1 MNKPV
6 NLEIIKARWLL
17 LSLIGA
23 FICTFFIIGTL
34 WPNYFNPENVSPI
47 ITSVMGVL
55 LYFIA
60 GVFIYCSTLKNSPL
74 KYSAIFCAVGFVLQ
88 TTGRLNKEPILYI
101 IGTIIL
107 VVGLVI
113 YSKAKGRNP
122 TWGLMG
128 LFSLLGIIILIF
140 LKSKK
145 SGGETKRKKIDLFSI
160 GTLPS
165 KKDIRMYTLLGIPM
179 FGISLFSIMIIFI
192 PLSYL
197 YPEFVKFW
205 LLDESDKMIYLD
217 GELKSTI
224 CTILN
229 IILLVIIA
237 PITEELFFRG
247 YLFNRLKIKFNTIIA
262 VVLTSFLFAL
272 FHADLLGALIFSA
285 ILSLVYLKT
294 KSIYGPV
301 IIHFSN
307 NAIVSIFV
315 LIEEILHEQTSTDLM
330 LIEFQNSWWIG
341 LIGIIISI
349 PWLVWFLKEANIFSI
364 KLSSSE

>member
-1 MNKPV
+1 
-6 NLEIIKARWLL
+6 
-17 LSLIGA
+17 
-23 FICTFFIIGTL
+23 
-34 WPNYFNPENVSPI
+34 
-47 ITSVMGVL
+47 MGIL

-60 GVFIYCSTLKNSPL
+60 GVFIYCSTLKNSPW
-74 KYSAIFCAVGFVLQ
+74 KYSALFCGVGIVVSGWPVAGLGVWTYDQ
-88 TTGRLNKEPILYI
+88 LIV
-101 IGTIIL
+101 GTIIL
-107 VVGLVI
+107 IVGLVI

-122 TWGLMG
+122 AWGLMG
-128 LFSLLGIIILIF
+128 VFWIFGVLILTR
-140 LKSKK
+140 LKSNVK
-145 SGGETKRKKIDLFSI
+145 GGETKSKEIDLFSI
-160 GTLPS
+160 GMLPS

-179 FGISLFSIMIIFI
+179 FGISLFSIMIVFI

-205 LLDESDKMIYLD
+205 LLDESNKIIYLD
-217 GELKSTI
+217 GEIESTM

-229 IILLVIIA
+229 IFLLVIIA
-237 PITEELFFRG
+237 PVTEELFFRG
-247 YLFNRLKIKFNTIIA
+247 YLLNRWKNKFNTIIA

-272 FHADLLGALIFSA
+272 FHADLLGALIFAA

>member
-60 GVFIYCSTLKNSPL
+60 GVFIYCSTLKNSPW
-74 KYSAIFCAVGFVLQ
+74 KYSALFCAVGFVLQ
-88 TTGRLNKEPILYI
+88 TTGRLNKEAILNI

-107 VVGLVI
+107 IVGLAI
-113 YSKAKGRNP
+113 YSKAKGRDSVL
-122 TWGLMG
+122 GLMG
-128 LFSLLGIIILIF
+128 FFSLLGIIILIF
-140 LKSKK
+140 LKNKRENFENESK
-145 SGGETKRKKIDLFSI
+145 EIDLFSI
-160 GTLPS
+160 GMLPS

-205 LLDESDKMIYLD
+205 LLDESNKMIYLD
-217 GELKSTI
+217 GEIESTM

-229 IILLVIIA
+229 IFLLVIIA
-237 PITEELFFRG
+237 PVTEELFFRG
-247 YLFNRLKIKFNTIIA
+247 YLLNRWKNKFNTIIA

-272 FHADLLGALIFSA
+272 FHADLLGSFIFSV

-307 NAIVSIFV
+307 NTIVLIFV
-315 LIEEILHEQTSTDLM
+315 LIEEILYEQTSTDLM
-330 LIEFQNSWWIG
+330 LIEFQKSWWIG
-341 LIGIIISI
+341 LIGVIISI
-349 PWLVWFLKEANIFSI
+349 PWLVWFLKEANIFTI

>member
-6 NLEIIKARWLL
+6 NLEIIKARRLL

-47 ITSVMGVL
+47 ITSVMGIL
-55 LYFIA
+55 IYFIA
-60 GVFIYCSTLKNSPL
+60 GVFIYCCTLKNSPW
-74 KYSAIFCAVGFVLQ
+74 KHSALFCAVGFVLQ
-88 TTGRLNKEPILYI
+88 TTGRLNKEPILNI
-101 IGTIIL
+101 VGTIIL
-107 VVGLVI
+107 IIGLVI
-113 YSKAKGRNP
+113 YSKAKGRDP
-122 TWGLMG
+122 SWGLMG
-128 LFSLLGIIILIF
+128 FFSLIGIVILIF
-140 LKSKK
+140 LKN
-145 SGGETKRKKIDLFSI
+145 KREIFENESIEKDLFSI
-160 GTLPS
+160 GMLPS
-165 KKDIRMYTLLGIPM
+165 KKDIRMYALLGIPM
-179 FGISLFSIMIIFI
+179 FGMSLFSIMIVFI

-205 LLDESDKMIYLD
+205 LLDESNKMIYLD

-229 IILLVIIA
+229 IFLAVIIA
-237 PITEELFFRG
+237 PVTEELFFRG
-247 YLFNRLKIKFNTIIA
+247 YLLNRWKNKFNTIIA

-272 FHADLLGALIFSA
+272 FHADLLGALIFSV

-307 NAIVSIFV
+307 NAIVSIFE

-349 PWLVWFLKEANIFSI
+349 PWLVWFLKEANIFSV
-364 KLSSSE
+364 KLSTSE

>member
-23 FICTFFIIGTL
+23 FICTFFIIATL
-34 WPNYFNPENVSPI
+34 WPNYFNPENNSPI
-47 ITSVMGVL
+47 ITSVMGIL

-60 GVFIYCSTLKNSPL
+60 GVFIYCSTLKNSPWN
-74 KYSAIFCAVGFVLQ
+74 YSALLCAVGFVLQ
-88 TTGRLNKEPILYI
+88 VTGRLNKEPILNI

-140 LKSKK
+140 LKSKR
-145 SGGETKRKKIDLFSI
+145 SGGETKSKEIDLFSI
-160 GTLPS
+160 GMLPS

-179 FGISLFSIMIIFI
+179 FGMSLFSIMIVFI

-205 LLDESDKMIYLD
+205 LLDESYKMIYLD

-229 IILLVIIA
+229 IFLAVIIA
-237 PITEELFFRG
+237 PVTEELFFRG
-247 YLFNRLKIKFNTIIA
+247 YLLNRWKNKFNTIIA

-272 FHADLLGALIFSA
+272 FHADLLGALIFSV

-307 NAIVSIFV
+307 NAIVSIFE

-349 PWLVWFLKEANIFSI
+349 PWLVWFLKEANIFSV
-364 KLSSSE
+364 KLSTSE

>member
-1 MNKPV
+1 
-6 NLEIIKARWLL
+6 
-17 LSLIGA
+17 
-23 FICTFFIIGTL
+23 
-34 WPNYFNPENVSPI
+34 
-47 ITSVMGVL
+47 MGIL

-60 GVFIYCSTLKNSPL
+60 GVFIYCSTLKNSPW
-74 KYSAIFCAVGFVLQ
+74 KYSALCCAVGFLLQ
-88 TTGRLNKEPILYI
+88 TTGRLNKEPILNI

-107 VVGLVI
+107 AVGLAI

-140 LKSKK
+140 LESKR
-145 SGGETKRKKIDLFSI
+145 SGGETKIKEIDLFSI

-205 LLDESDKMIYLD
+205 LLDESNKMIYLD
-217 GELKSTI
+217 GEIESTMS
-224 CTILN
+224 TILN

-237 PITEELFFRG
+237 PVTEELFFRG
-247 YLFNRLKIKFNTIIA
+247 YLLNRWKNKFNTITA
-262 VVLTSFLFAL
+262 VVLTSFFFAL

-285 ILSLVYLKT
+285 ILSLLYLKT

-315 LIEEILHEQTSTDLM
+315 LIEEILHKQASTDLM
-330 LIEFQNSWWIG
+330 LIDFQNSWWIG

-349 PWLVWFLKEANIFSI
+349 PWLVWFLKESNIFSI

>member
-1 MNKPV
+1 VNKPL
-6 NLEIIKARWLL
+6 NFEIIKARWLV
-17 LSLIGA
+17 LSLICA
-23 FICTFFIIGTL
+23 FICTVFIIGAL

-47 ITSVMGVL
+47 ITSVMGIL

-60 GVFIYCSTLKNSPL
+60 GVFIYCSTLKNNPWKHSI
-74 KYSAIFCAVGFVLQ
+74 AFCTVGTLLHI
-88 TTGRLNKEPILYI
+88 TGSGPAI
-101 IGTIIL
+101 IGTIFLI
-107 VVGLVI
+107 VGLALCA
-113 YSKAKGRNP
+113 KAKGRNP
-122 TWGLMG
+122 AWGLMG
-128 LFSLLGIIILIF
+128 FFWLIGILVLIF
-140 LKSKK
+140 LKD
-145 SGGETKRKKIDLFSI
+145 KREILENESIEKDLFSI
-160 GTLPS
+160 GVLPS
-165 KKDIRMYTLLGIPM
+165 KKDIRMYALLGIPM
-179 FGISLFSIMIIFI
+179 VGISLFSLMIIFI

-205 LLDESDKMIYLD
+205 LLDESNRMIYLD
-217 GELKSTI
+217 GEIESTI

-229 IILLVIIA
+229 ILLIVIIA

-247 YLFNRLKIKFNTIIA
+247 YLLNRWKNKFNAIIA

-272 FHADLLGALIFSA
+272 LHADLLGAFIFSA

-307 NAIVSIFV
+307 NTLALIFMF
-315 LIEEILHEQTSTDLM
+315 IAEIQYELTSTDLM

-341 LIGIIISI
+341 LIGVIISI

-364 KLSSSE
+364 KLSSSEDRTHE